1 MHHIFLL
8 RHAKSSWDQPELD
21 DHDRPLA
28 PRGSRAADR
37 MARHVSKLRPSP
49 TLVLCSS
56 AVRARQTMHP
66 AAAAL
71 GDGAAVLVEDGLY
84 SFDAQVL
91 LDRLR
96 VVPEGTTAVLLVG
109 HNPAMQ
115 DLTMRLAAGGDAA
128 ALARARQKY
137 PTGALAVLRTD
148 GAWRSLGDGRAT
160 LLGFAAPRDLD

>member
-8 RHAKSSWDQPELD
+8 RHAKSSWDQPDLD

-28 PRGSRAADR
+28 PRGTRTADR
-37 MARHVSKLRPSP
+37 MARQVSKLRPSP

-56 AVRARQTMHP
+56 AVRARQTMEP
-66 AAAAL
+66 AVAAL

-96 VVPEGTTAVLLVG
+96 VVPEATNAVLLVG

-115 DLTMRLAAGGDAA
+115 DLTLRLAAGGGEA
-128 ALARARQKY
+128 ALARARQKF
-137 PTGALAVLRTD
+137 PTGALAALRTD
-148 GAWRSLGDGRAT
+148 GPWGSLGDGRAV
-160 LLGFAAPRDLD
+160 LLDFVAPRNLD

>member
-8 RHAKSSWDQPELD
+8 RHAKSSWDRPELS

-37 MARHVSKLRPSP
+37 MARHVSTLRPSP

-56 AVRARQTMHP
+56 ALRARQTMEP
-66 AAAAL
+66 AAALL

-84 SFDAQVL
+84 TFDAQVL

-96 VVPEGTTAVLLVG
+96 VVPESTGALLLVG

-115 DLTMRLAAGGDAA
+115 DLTLRLAAGGDRATE
-128 ALARARQKY
+128 ARAREKF
-137 PTGALAVLRTD
+137 PTGALATLRVQS
-148 GAWRSLGDGRAT
+148 AWAS
-160 LLGFAAPRDLD
+160 